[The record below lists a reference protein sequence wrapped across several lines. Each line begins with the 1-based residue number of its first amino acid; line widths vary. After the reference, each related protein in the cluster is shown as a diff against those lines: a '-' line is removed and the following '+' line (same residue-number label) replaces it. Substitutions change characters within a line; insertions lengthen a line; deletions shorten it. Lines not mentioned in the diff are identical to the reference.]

1 MIKDH
6 CPVCFEKEF
15 ILVDTFEQWE
25 KECAVRNKFVAL
37 RNVSKKANIELTSK
51 KFYQC
56 SNCKLIFIYPL
67 ITNQELLEFY
77 TSYIG
82 NEAAIKKIDKKLKRA
97 TRRIKSL
104 MCKSKVNNF
113 LEVGCN
119 VGTAVEAARRLGLNS
134 TGIEIDSVAV
144 TVAKKQYPECKFI
157 NISTEEHS
165 EHLEKYDLVFCTE
178 VIEHIPKP
186 NEFVEALYNLVT
198 PGGLLF
204 MTTPDAGHL
213 RRTKKFIHWNEVKP
227 PSHIFWYNK
236 DSLKQL
242 LQNKGFNRIKYRLN
256 LKPGI
261 KLLAF
266 K

>member
-1 MIKDH
+1 MIKYH

-15 ILVDTFEQWE
+15 ILIDTFLQWE
-25 KECAVRNKFVAL
+25 KESEIRNKYVTL
-37 RNVSKKANIELTSK
+37 RNVSKKANIDLTSK

-67 ITNQELLEFY
+67 ITDQELSEFY

-82 NEAAIKKIDKKLKRA
+82 NEAYFKKVDKKLKRA
-97 TRRIKSL
+97 TRRIKGL
-104 MCKSKVNNF
+104 MNKIKANNF

-119 VGTAVEAARRLGLNS
+119 VGSAVEAARRLGLNS
-134 TGIEIDSVAV
+134 TGIEIDSEAV
-144 TVAKKQYPECKFI
+144 TIAKKEYPKCKFI
-157 NISTEEHS
+157 STSAEEYSKHG
-165 EHLEKYDLVFCTE
+165 EKYDLVFCTE
-178 VIEHIPKP
+178 VIEHVPNP
-186 NEFVEALYNLVT
+186 NEFVEALYNLVA

-213 RRTKKFIHWNEVKP
+213 RRTKIFIHWNEVKP
-227 PSHIFWYNK
+227 PEHIFWYDKN
-236 DSLKQL
+236 SIKQL
-242 LQNKGFNRIKYRLN
+242 LQNKGFNRIDYRLN